1 MRRMRWAGYVALGFY
16 GVLVGKPE
24 EKRPLVRPG
33 VDGKIILRWIFRKW
47 DVGAWT
53 GLIASGSV
61 QVAGC
66 VNAVMNLRFNK
77 MRIGYCLKM
86 DSAAWSK

>member
-1 MRRMRWAGYVALGFY
+1 MRRMIWAGYVAQGFY
-16 GVLVGKPE
+16 RVLVGKPE

-33 VDGKIILRWIFRKW
+33 VDGRIILRWFFSKW

-61 QVAGC
+61 EVAGC
-66 VNAVMNLRFNK
+66 VNAVMNLRFP
-77 MRIGYCLKM
+77 
-86 DSAAWSK
+86 